1 MNQPEQKKY
10 LFDNP
15 RNVSLAVRGLYLVC
29 IVLILLDFI
38 VHRHIT
44 VEWESFPGFYALFG
58 FLASVTIVLT
68 SYLLL
73 KILQR
78 REDYYD
84 VDE

>member
-58 FLASVTIVLT
+58 FLAYVTIVLT
-68 SYLLL
+68 SYLLR

>member
-15 RNVSLAVRGLYLVC
+15 RNVSLVVRGLYLVC

-38 VHRHIT
+38 VHRHVS
-44 VEWESFPGFYALFG
+44 VEWESLPGFYALFG
-58 FLASVTIVLT
+58 FMACVAIVLI
-68 SYLLL
+68 SILLR
-73 KILQR
+73 KILR
-78 REDYYD
+78 RGEDYYD

>member
-15 RNVSLAVRGLYLVC
+15 RNVSLAVRGLYLIC

-38 VHRHIT
+38 AHRHAS
-44 VEWESFPGFYALFG
+44 VEWESLTGFYPLFG
-58 FLASVTIVLT
+58 FMACVAIVLI
-68 SYLLL
+68 SRLLR

-78 REDYYD
+78 GEDYYD
-84 VDE
+84 VDD